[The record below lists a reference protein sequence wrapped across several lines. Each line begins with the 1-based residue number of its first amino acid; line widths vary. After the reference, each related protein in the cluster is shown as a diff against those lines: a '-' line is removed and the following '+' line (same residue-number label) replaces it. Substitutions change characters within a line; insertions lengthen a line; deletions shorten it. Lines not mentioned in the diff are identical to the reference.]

1 MTEQRTE
8 QHPVETP
15 QQRLS
20 RKPFVKP
27 EVHDLG
33 GLTQLTLLGGSGGGG

>member
-8 QHPVETP
+8 QHSP
-15 QQRLS
+15 QIPQPHVS

-27 EVHDLG
+27 VVHDLG
-33 GLTQLTLLGGSGGGG
+33 GLTRLTLAGGSGF

>member
-8 QHPVETP
+8 QHSPETP

-27 EVHDLG
+27 VVHDLG
-33 GLTQLTLLGGSGGGG
+33 GLTQLTLLGGSGGG

>member
-8 QHPVETP
+8 QHSPQIP
-15 QQRLS
+15 QQRAS

-27 EVHDLG
+27 VVHDLG
-33 GLTQLTLLGGSGGGG
+33 GLTQLTLVGGSAP

>member
-8 QHPVETP
+8 QHSPETP
-15 QQRLS
+15 QQRLA

-27 EVHDLG
+27 VVHDLG
-33 GLTQLTLLGGSGGGG
+33 GLSQLTLAGGSVP